1 MHQNALLFDIGGTKM
16 RVAFSVDGQS
26 FEAPQSVLTPSSYE
40 EGLKLFVDVARRVAN
55 GRKIEAVCGGIAG
68 PFTERKRSLM
78 GSPNLSD
85 WIGKPLKNNL
95 EENLQ
100 APIYIENDSALVGLG
115 EAIFGAGKGAEIVA
129 YITVSTGVGGV
140 RVVDGKID
148 ERNLGFEPGHQII
161 DYQNMQTL
169 ESLVSG
175 KSVQKRF
182 GKEPKEISDSTVWTD
197 LAKTLAVGLSNT
209 IMHWSPQVLV
219 LGGSMIIGNPAIPI
233 ELTERHIKEIIK
245 IFPELP
251 TIKKAELGDFG
262 GLYGAMTYLK
272 SQAH

>member
-1 MHQNALLFDIGGTKM
+1 M
-16 RVAFSVDGQS
+16 RVAFSTDGQS

-161 DYQNMQTL
+161 DYQNLQTL

-262 GLYGAMTYLK
+262 GLYGATAYLK
-272 SQAH
+272 SQAR

>member
-1 MHQNALLFDIGGTKM
+1 MNSIIFDIGGTKM
-16 RVAFSVDGQS
+16 RVAFSADGQT
-26 FEAPQSVLTPSSYE
+26 FEAPQSVLTPASYDD
-40 EGLKLFVDVARRVAN
+40 GLKLFVETAKRCAN

-95 EENLQ
+95 EESLG

-115 EAIFGAGKGAEIVA
+115 EAIDGAGKGTEIVA

-140 RVVDGKID
+140 RIVDGKID

-161 DYQNMQTL
+161 DFQNMQTL

-175 KSVQKRF
+175 KSVQKKY
-182 GKEPKEISDSTVWTD
+182 GQEPKDIKEAEVWET
-197 LAKTLAVGLSNT
+197 LAKILAVGLANT

-233 ELTERHIKEIIK
+233 ESVEKHLKEIIK

-251 TIKKAELGDFG
+251 TIKKARLGDFG
-262 GLYGAMTYLK
+262 GLYGALAYLQTHI
-272 SQAH
+272 S